1 MTAGFKLLTHTRD
14 GRAVGAVAIGA
25 HAYDLAAVRPAT
37 PTVLAVLEDWVR
49 ASADL
54 RALAADAGK
63 LTKFQGQALDAL
75 TYAPPVLYPNG
86 IYCAGANYKDHVA
99 EMAKAFNLPLDPD
112 PHEVGMPPW
121 CFIKTPRN
129 TLAGHGATITLP
141 AYSQKVDWELEVA
154 LVIGRTCKNASI
166 ADAMDYVAGYSIIN
180 DLLARDHLRRA
191 TVKPG
196 SGSPFEYDWI
206 SHKNWDGACPMGPWI
221 VPKEDVGDANNL
233 ALKLWVNGTLMQD
246 SNTSKIIFNDA
257 ELVSFVSQRCTLYPG
272 DVIATGTPAGVGTP
286 RGIFLKS
293 GDEVRITID
302 GIGTLVNRMA

>member
-1 MTAGFKLLTHTRD
+1 MSAGFKLLTHTRA
-14 GRAVGAVAIGA
+14 GRAVGAVAIGIN
-25 HAYDLAAVRPAT
+25 AYDLTDACPVT
-37 PTVLAVLEDWVR
+37 PTVLAVLEDWQR
-49 ASADL
+49 ACAAL
-54 RALAADAGK
+54 RTLAGDAAK
-63 LTKFQGQALDAL
+63 LAQLTGQALDTL

-86 IYCAGANYKDHVA
+86 IYCAGANYTDHVA
-99 EMAKAFNLPLDPD
+99 EMAKAFNLPIAPD
-112 PHEVGMPPW
+112 PHTTGTPPW

-141 AYSQKVDWELEVA
+141 SYSQKVDWELEVA
-154 LVIGRTCKNASI
+154 LVIGRTCKNVSI
-166 ADAMDYVAGYSIIN
+166 ARAMDFVAGYSIIN
-180 DLLARDHLRRA
+180 DLSARDFLRRP
-191 TVKPG
+191 TVKPN

-221 VPKEDVGDANNL
+221 VPKEDIADANNL

-257 ELVSFVSQRCTLYPG
+257 ELVSFISQRCTLYPG
-272 DVIATGTPAGVGTP
+272 DVIATGTPAGVGTA

-293 GDEVRITID
+293 GDEVRITVE